1 MNVLHLTLT
10 LGLVAA
16 AALQEPETPSTED
29 DGKWTQEE
37 LERETAKIQA
47 EIEELRGQKFS
58 SPVKVLVTDEKG
70 LVEYAKA
77 RIGQTETEAS
87 LHADEMVLKLLGL
100 MASDEDYLETT
111 FELLEGQV
119 GGFYDPQTDTFY
131 LMDRFTGGLA
141 RIILSHELTHALDD
155 QLYDIDGTLAKIAG
169 TTDAELAYHSVVEG
183 SGLGTMNQW
192 MRAHKDQW
200 TMNDLLG
207 AQELSSGLDEAPAAL
222 WKPLLGSY
230 WLGVSFLKK
239 TEKWRSV
246 QMSMGVPEV
255 ASVKTGFARP
265 PRSTEQI
272 LHPDKYW
279 VKDSADEP
287 LNVRVMVAE
296 SELPEGWEV
305 TGRDTLGELYLAL
318 VTTPASVRDSVNPA
332 DPATALAVKFTNE
345 AAEGWGGD
353 SLVLL
358 EKDDASYLHLVTA
371 WDTERDAVEFEE
383 QMLAVLPEIGRLK
396 DSGEWSGETNVQRDG
411 AVVQVR
417 SHANVEEAD
426 LEALP
431 GTITYSVSKNEER

>member
-1 MNVLHLTLT
+1 MNLFHLTLT
-10 LGLVAA
+10 LGLVGS
-16 AALQEPETPSTED
+16 AALRGPEAPSPKAD
-29 DGKWTQEE
+29 DKWTQEE
-37 LERETAKIQA
+37 LEVETAKIQR

-70 LVEYAKA
+70 LVDYAKA
-77 RIGQTETEAS
+77 RIGKTETEAT
-87 LHADEMVLKLLGL
+87 LHADEMALKLLGL
-100 MASDEDYLETT
+100 MGSDKDYLETT

-155 QLYDIDGTLAKIAG
+155 QLYDIDGTLEKIAG
-169 TTDAELAYHSVVEG
+169 TTDAELAYHAVVEG

-192 MRAHKDQW
+192 MKAHKDQW
-200 TMNDLLG
+200 TMEDLLG
-207 AQELSSGLDEAPAAL
+207 AQDLSGGLDKAPAAL

-255 ASVKTGFARP
+255 DSVKTGFARP
-265 PRSTEQI
+265 PRSTEQV

-279 VKDSADEP
+279 VEDSADEP
-287 LNVRVMVAE
+287 LSVGVTVAE
-296 SELPEGWEV
+296 STLPEGWRV

-318 VTTPASVRDSVNPA
+318 ISTPASVRDSVNPA
-332 DPATALAVKFTNE
+332 DPAAALKVQFTND
-345 AAEGWGGD
+345 AATGWGGD

-358 EKDDASYLHLVTA
+358 EKGRASYLHLVTA
-371 WDTERDAVEFEE
+371 WDSEKDAAEFEA
-383 QMLAVLPEIGRLK
+383 QMTAVLPEIERLK
-396 DSGEWSGETNVQRDG
+396 ARGGWIGGADVQRDG

-417 SHANVEEAD
+417 SYANVDEAD
-426 LEALP
+426 LAALP
-431 GTITYSVSKNEER
+431 GTIAYSVRKTEER